1 MERRPAVVEKHAIQ
15 WDSLPL
21 FSDDSLI
28 GAALLGRERA
38 SEWAAIAPL
47 YERQG
52 LPKIDAVM
60 GGRYVPAVR
69 AFFDHAYGLV
79 GREPPKAPDGIERPD
94 VWKRSGRP
102 D

>member
-1 MERRPAVVEKHAIQ
+1 MGRRPAVVEKHAIE

-28 GAALLGRERA
+28 GAALLGTERA

-47 YERQG
+47 YERRG

-69 AFFDHAYGLV
+69 AFFDHAYGLH
-79 GREPPKAPDGIERPD
+79 GREPPKAPDGFERPD